1 MPCAQCA
8 IITFSTKGKIFRVCA
23 MILVYVKRGKVL
35 SPSFEKK
42 CILFL
47 LVPVFRMVQHSAGL
61 EGQRLPS

>member
-35 SPSFEKK
+35 SLSFEKNVSSFSWSQYSGWFNT
-42 CILFL
+42 L
-47 LVPVFRMVQHSAGL
+47 QD
-61 EGQRLPS
+61 